1 MGLLYAWATKE
12 YLLWRMS
19 PGQIFM
25 YNNLGIE
32 LKYGKPKEDG
42 KPKPLHEMSHAELK
56 AWQAEQDAEKAA
68 LGDKYGDTN
77 G

>member
-19 PGQIFM
+19 IGQIIM
-25 YNNLGIE
+25 YHNLGIE
-32 LKYGKPKEDG
+32 LKYGKPKDDGEPESLANMTNEQKLQWRED
-42 KPKPLHEMSHAELK
+42 MA
-56 AWQAEQDAEKAA
+56 QAQA
-68 LGDKYGDTN
+68 DKYGDTN

>member
-19 PGQIFM
+19 IGQIIM
-25 YNNLGIE
+25 YHNLGIE
-32 LKYGKPKEDG
+32 LKYGKPKDDG

-56 AWQAEQDAEKAA
+56 EWRAEQDT
-68 LGDKYGDTN
+68 LGDKYGDVK
-77 G
+77 